1 MIGKLVLVALGGA
14 CGASLRYLCTTAAM
28 RLAGDT
34 AWGTLFVNVVGSFL
48 MGIAAILLV
57 ERFVDVGPRLLPLL
71 TVGLLGGFTTFSAF
85 SLDAVRLFEDGRVML
100 AAGYVLGSVVLSI
113 LALFAGLVLARA
125 WV

>member
-85 SLDAVRLFEDGRVML
+85 SLDTVRLFEDGRVML